1 MIRFLAS
8 RLAQTLAVLFAMSA
22 VIYLLLGLMPGDP
35 IDLMI
40 SGDPNLSAADAA
52 RLKALYG
59 LDRPLHERY
68 FAWLGNAVQGDF
80 GFSRLYARPV
90 LQVIG
95 PPLAHTLV
103 LMGASFLIAVAVAL
117 PGGRSEERWVGKEC
131 VRQFK

>member
-90 LQVIG
+90 PQVIG
-95 PPLAHTLV
+95 DRKSTRLNSSH
-103 LMGASFLIAVAVAL
+103 
-117 PGGRSEERWVGKEC
+117 
-131 VRQFK
+131 

>member
-68 FAWLGNAVQGDF
+68 FAWLGNAVQGD
-80 GFSRLYARPV
+80 
-90 LQVIG
+90 
-95 PPLAHTLV
+95 
-103 LMGASFLIAVAVAL
+103 
-117 PGGRSEERWVGKEC
+117 RSEERREGKSVS
-131 VRQFK
+131 VRVDLGGRRIIKKTTQLGDK